1 MSTNK
6 EEIFAEV
13 TTEVR
18 ALIIS
23 GRKPPVPL
31 DDVLRDYI
39 DVVGEPLPFLRL
51 GYQSAQAM
59 LEDTKNFNFQ
69 SYGGTVYI
77 TAKYSEKSDHIVCMV
92 RNQKSSKPKSRARS
106 KPLAQPQPRSFK
118 AAPASNHQQRSQQH
132 NKNNQYQQH
141 LQQRKQLELQQQ
153 QQQQQQKNQ
162 LQQQQQKNQLQQRK
176 QVELQRQQQQQRN
189 QLQLQQ
195 QQQQQRKQVELQ
207 QQQQQQQRNQLQL
220 QQQQQQ
226 QRNQLQEKEQK
237 IQELQEALNF
247 YHKQREEQQRQLA
260 EIREQD
266 ERKPRVQ
273 EEFVRKLQLDQE
285 LLRRKGEVKDR
296 LENFALKIVPLTQS
310 NEQVLQPKEKD
321 IPSKELLH
329 VKPDMNGNSNGHGR
343 AMAGKPPQRPILG
356 NGAPH
361 RGGGPIAAFDASKN
375 RGLQQRTS
383 VNDRLKKQQQQVQPA
398 VTPAAT
404 APTNPMPV
412 PAPMTPPATPEAPT
426 SKPDHRAVRKSTK
439 SQNTNKFVFKSDA
452 AQDPIGALKAYC
464 EFKELEEPKYRTFNS
479 RPNLICS
486 VGVGSFIY
494 SSYPQEF
501 ADELTARKA
510 TSWIAIQKIQESESR
525 QPLTICTLTDHEFI
539 DGLYRELRQYPNGI
553 LGHKLEEW
561 YERTFNHH
569 LPSHWHDLVVESSKI
584 RMEKTVTSLIL
595 LANDPASPR
604 RAAPQRYEISEL
616 RLPWMSESEHSLERH
631 HDWSLYITHCDSTK
645 QIWARLI
652 DQISSLEEL
661 TVHLN
666 RHVAVRTPITDPHE
680 QDMYLVEVAEGWSR
694 VRVLSVDA
702 KQRTCRC
709 HFVDFGDVAS
719 FEFEDLVPC
728 PPRFLVLPA
737 QAICLGMYALEKFE
751 GHPHA
756 QAVMLKQLA
765 GQRVVARI
773 LTTEKQFNELG
784 GCAQGVWKDEMR
796 SACLVGTL
804 YDTSTA
810 DDIHL
815 NDLVA
820 NEISLNTPAPILS
833 PDQKSN
839 PVLISHIN
847 EGGDL
852 TVLLRNEDLRFVE
865 RSIATTVADIGEQH
879 RVTLSDLLRDRLVFV
894 CDESVEGLK
903 QWYRGMLTAKPKNA
917 DEETFDVYYVDDGRL
932 RKTHISNIYRLEA
945 NNLALAGY
953 PPLALRV
960 RLHDVPD
967 IVGDMLGRLR
977 GLMPPRSEAIL
988 KVMEGAGSDQLPM
1001 VNVYVRGQDANAMY
1015 MCVNSAIQMEFEMQ
1029 RSTCPQSYDDGG
1041 LRFNPNGQLQ
1051 RRNSFGS
1058 VVSSHSSGSQSF
1070 SEHQT
1075 PPVTPLR
1082 LSSSTTI
1089 KDYEAIPAVGA
1100 YFEVRIGLSINP
1112 GHFAVQPYK
1121 CYNQLQ
1127 HLMKDLQAHCK
1138 GASAQSVPAAR
1149 LAIGQAYAAPDSD
1162 NVYYRVIIRKIYD
1175 EIIHVRF
1182 VDVGDDG
1189 VVACDQLKKLPPAL
1203 TELPRMAIPAQLY
1216 GIQLA
1221 DVLWTQE
1228 NCERFRSLTLGQ
1240 KFIGFVRRLSR
1251 LKDETLALCLEL
1263 IDTSTPQDIKL
1274 HEILINEKHAQPQP
1288 EERL

>member
-1 MSTNK
+1 MSMNK

-23 GRKPPVPL
+23 GGKPPVPL
-31 DDVLRDYI
+31 DDVLRDYK
-39 DVVGEPLPFLRL
+39 DVVGEPLPFRRL

-69 SYGGTVYI
+69 NYGGTVYI

-92 RNQKSSKPKSRARS
+92 RNQKSSKPKSKARS
-106 KPLAQPQPRSFK
+106 RPPPPPQPQPRSFK
-118 AAPASNHQQRSQQH
+118 AAPASYHQQRSQQL
-132 NKNNQYQQH
+132 NNSNQYQQH

-162 LQQQQQKNQLQQRK
+162 LQQQQQ
-176 QVELQRQQQQQRN
+176 
-189 QLQLQQ
+189 
-195 QQQQQRKQVELQ
+195 
-207 QQQQQQQRNQLQL
+207 QQQQQQRNQLQL
-220 QQQQQQ
+220 RKQLELQQQQRQRNHLQLLQQQQQQQQ
-226 QRNQLQEKEQK
+226 QRNQLQEKEQQ
-237 IQELQEALNF
+237 IQELQEALNY

-266 ERKPRVQ
+266 ERKLREQ
-273 EEFVRKLQLDQE
+273 EEFIRKLQLDQE
-285 LLRRKGEVKDR
+285 LLRRKAEAKER
-296 LENFALKIVPLTQS
+296 LENSALKIVPLRPS
-310 NEQVLQPKEKD
+310 NEQLLQHKEKD
-321 IPSKELLH
+321 IPSKEVLH
-329 VKPDMNGNSNGHGR
+329 VKPDMNGHSNGHGR

-361 RGGGPIAAFDASKN
+361 RGGGPVAAFDAGKN

-383 VNDRLKKQQQQVQPA
+383 VNDRLKKQQQQPVQPA

-426 SKPDHRAVRKSTK
+426 PKPDHRAVRKSTK

-452 AQDPIGALKAYC
+452 ALDPIAALKAYC
-464 EFKELEEPKYRTFNS
+464 AFKELEEPKYRTFNS

-486 VGVGSFIY
+486 VSVGAFVY

-510 TSWIAIQKIQESESR
+510 TAWIAIQKIQESESR

-584 RMEKTVTSLIL
+584 RMETTISSLIL
-595 LANDPASPR
+595 LANDPESPR
-604 RAAPQRYEISEL
+604 RAAPQRHEIPEL
-616 RLPWMSESEHSLERH
+616 RLPWLSESEHSLERH

-719 FEFEDLVPC
+719 FEFEDLVAC

-756 QAVMLKQLA
+756 QAVLLKQLA

-773 LTTEKQFNELG
+773 LTTEKQFSELG

-1029 RSTCPQSYDDGG
+1029 SSTRPQSYDDGG

-1162 NVYYRVIIRKIYD
+1162 NVYHRVIVRKIYD

-1189 VVACDQLKKLPPAL
+1189 VVACDQLRKLPPAL
-1203 TELPRMAIPAQLY
+1203 AELPRMAIPAQLY

-1228 NCERFRSLTLGQ
+1228 NCVRFRSLTLGQ

-1288 EERL
+1288 PK

>member
-1 MSTNK
+1 MSVNK

-23 GRKPPVPL
+23 GGKPPVPL
-31 DDVLRDYI
+31 DDVLRDYK
-39 DVVGEPLPFLRL
+39 DVVGEPLPFRRL

-69 SYGGTVYI
+69 NYGGTVYI

-92 RNQKSSKPKSRARS
+92 RNQKSSKPKSKARS
-106 KPLAQPQPRSFK
+106 RPPPPPQPQPQPRSFK
-118 AAPASNHQQRSQQH
+118 AAPASYHQQRSQQL
-132 NKNNQYQQH
+132 NNNNQYQQH

-153 QQQQQQKNQ
+153 HSSSKGNK
-162 LQQQQQKNQLQQRK
+162 LNSNSSSSKGISCNSNSSSNCNSK
-176 QVELQRQQQQQRN
+176 GINFKKRN
-189 QLQLQQ
+189 S
-195 QQQQQRKQVELQ
+195 RFRSCRR
-207 QQQQQQQRNQLQL
+207 RN
-220 QQQQQQ
+220 
-226 QRNQLQEKEQK
+226 
-237 IQELQEALNF
+237 
-247 YHKQREEQQRQLA
+247 YYDKQREEQQRQLA

-266 ERKPRVQ
+266 ERKLREQ
-273 EEFVRKLQLDQE
+273 EESMRKLQLDQE
-285 LLRRKGEVKDR
+285 LLRRKAEAKER
-296 LENFALKIVPLTQS
+296 LENSALKIVPLRPS
-310 NEQVLQPKEKD
+310 NEQLLQHKEKD
-321 IPSKELLH
+321 IPSIEVLH
-329 VKPDMNGNSNGHGR
+329 VKPDMNGHRNGHGR

-356 NGAPH
+356 NGAPQ
-361 RGGGPIAAFDASKN
+361 RGGGPVAAFDASKN

-404 APTNPMPV
+404 APTNPAPMPV
-412 PAPMTPPATPEAPT
+412 PAPMTPPATPKAPT
-426 SKPDHRAVRKSTK
+426 PKADHRAVRKSPK

-452 AQDPIGALKAYC
+452 ALDPIAALKAYC
-464 EFKELEEPKYRTFNS
+464 EFKELEEPKYRSTFNS

-486 VGVGSFIY
+486 VSVGAFVY

-510 TSWIAIQKIQESESR
+510 TAWIAIQKIQESESR

-561 YERTFNHH
+561 YERTFSHH

-584 RMEKTVTSLIL
+584 RMEKTISSLIL
-595 LANDPASPR
+595 LANEHCAASPR
-604 RAAPQRYEISEL
+604 RAAPQRHEIPEL

-631 HDWSLYITHCDSTK
+631 HGWSLYITHCDSTK

-709 HFVDFGDVAS
+709 HFVDIGDVAS
-719 FEFEDLVPC
+719 FEFEDLVAC

-756 QAVMLKQLA
+756 QAVLLKQLA

-773 LTTEKQFNELG
+773 LTTEKQFSELG

-865 RSIATTVADIGEQH
+865 RSIATTVAEIGEQH

-953 PPLALRV
+953 PLLALRV

-988 KVMEGAGSDQLPM
+988 KVMQGAGSDQLPM

-1029 RSTCPQSYDDGG
+1029 SCPK
-1041 LRFNPNGQLQ
+1041 N
-1051 RRNSFGS
+1051 
-1058 VVSSHSSGSQSF
+1058 
-1070 SEHQT
+1070 
-1075 PPVTPLR
+1075 
-1082 LSSSTTI
+1082 
-1089 KDYEAIPAVGA
+1089 
-1100 YFEVRIGLSINP
+1100 
-1112 GHFAVQPYK
+1112 
-1121 CYNQLQ
+1121 
-1127 HLMKDLQAHCK
+1127 
-1138 GASAQSVPAAR
+1138 
-1149 LAIGQAYAAPDSD
+1149 
-1162 NVYYRVIIRKIYD
+1162 
-1175 EIIHVRF
+1175 
-1182 VDVGDDG
+1182 
-1189 VVACDQLKKLPPAL
+1189 
-1203 TELPRMAIPAQLY
+1203 
-1216 GIQLA
+1216 
-1221 DVLWTQE
+1221 
-1228 NCERFRSLTLGQ
+1228 
-1240 KFIGFVRRLSR
+1240 
-1251 LKDETLALCLEL
+1251 
-1263 IDTSTPQDIKL
+1263 
-1274 HEILINEKHAQPQP
+1274 
-1288 EERL
+1288 

>member
-1 MSTNK
+1 
-6 EEIFAEV
+6 
-13 TTEVR
+13 
-18 ALIIS
+18 
-23 GRKPPVPL
+23 
-31 DDVLRDYI
+31 
-39 DVVGEPLPFLRL
+39 
-51 GYQSAQAM
+51 
-59 LEDTKNFNFQ
+59 
-69 SYGGTVYI
+69 
-77 TAKYSEKSDHIVCMV
+77 MV
-92 RNQKSSKPKSRARS
+92 RQQKPSKSRAYSR
-106 KPLAQPQPRSFK
+106 PTPQPGTFKK
-118 AAPASNHQQRSQQH
+118 AATNFHQQRYPQQNYQCQLH
-132 NKNNQYQQH
+132 IQQRNQQQQNSQYQQH
-141 LQQRKQLELQQQ
+141 LQQRNQQQQQNLQQRIQLQQQQHRNQLQQQQQQQKNLVQQQLQRNQ

-162 LQQQQQKNQLQQRK
+162 P
-176 QVELQRQQQQQRN
+176 
-189 QLQLQQ
+189 QLQQ
-195 QQQQQRKQVELQ
+195 QQKLQ
-207 QQQQQQQRNQLQL
+207 QQQTWEVEQQKQKLLIQK
-220 QQQQQQ
+220 
-226 QRNQLQEKEQK
+226 LQEEINSCRKQTGEQ
-237 IQELQEALNF
+237 L
-247 YHKQREEQQRQLA
+247 RQLK
-260 EIREQD
+260 EIKEQD
-266 ERKPRVQ
+266 EKKLKEQEQVIKKLEKDREHFKQKAEAKALLDKKQENVAPKIENSGHKTPSTPLLVKDNKQHQ
-273 EEFVRKLQLDQE
+273 EEDKDTKKIKELDKVAAKIGIGN
-285 LLRRKGEVKDR
+285 LR
-296 LENFALKIVPLTQS
+296 PS
-310 NEQVLQPKEKD
+310 NKQVLAKD
-321 IPSKELLH
+321 KQHRSKEDLH
-329 VKPDMNGNSNGHGR
+329 VERANICDMNGHSTSNGHGR

-361 RGGGPIAAFDASKN
+361 RGGGPGAAFDTSKN

-383 VNDRLKKQQQQVQPA
+383 VNDRLKQQQQQQQPA
-398 VTPAAT
+398 ANQPKLPAT
-404 APTNPMPV
+404 AP
-412 PAPMTPPATPEAPT
+412 ALMTPPDTPEVP
-426 SKPDHRAVRKSTK
+426 SKKANQRALRTPAK
-439 SQNTNKFVFKSDA
+439 SQDTPKFEFKSDA
-452 AQDPIGALKAYC
+452 AQDPMAALKAYC
-464 EFKELEEPKYRTFNS
+464 EFKELEEPSYRIFNS
-479 RPNLICS
+479 RPHLNCS
-486 VGVGSFIY
+486 VRVGAFVY
-494 SSYPQEF
+494 SCYPKEF
-501 ADELTARKA
+501 ADESTAYRETA
-510 TSWIAIQKIQESESR
+510 WIAIQKITEAESR

-539 DGLYRELRQYPNGI
+539 DGLYQELRQYPNGI
-553 LGHKLEEW
+553 MGHKLEEW
-561 YERTFNHH
+561 YERTFHHH

-584 RMEKTVTSLIL
+584 RMEHTVSSLIL
-595 LANDPASPR
+595 LANDPASPKPR
-604 RAAPQRYEISEL
+604 RATVQRPEMPEL
-616 RLPWMSESEHSLERH
+616 RLPWMSEADHSLERH
-631 HDWSLYITHCDSTK
+631 HDWSMYITHCDSTK
-645 QIWARLI
+645 LVWARLI
-652 DQISSLEEL
+652 DQISSLEAL
-661 TVHLN
+661 SVNLN
-666 RHVAVRTPITDPHE
+666 RHVAVRTPITEPHE
-680 QDMYLVEVAEGWSR
+680 QDMYLVEVTEGWSR

-719 FEFEDLVPC
+719 FEFEDLVVC
-728 PPRFLVLPA
+728 PAQFLVLPA
-737 QAICLGMYALEKFE
+737 QAICLGMYALEKLAD
-751 GHPHA
+751 HPHA
-756 QAVMLKQLA
+756 QAVLLKELA

-773 LTTEKQFNELG
+773 LTTEKQFIDLG
-784 GCAQGVWKDEMR
+784 GCAQGVWQDGMR

-820 NEISLNTPAPILS
+820 NEINRNTPAPILS

-847 EGGDL
+847 DGGDL

-879 RVTLSDLLRDRLVFV
+879 RVTHLDLLHDRLVFV
-894 CDESVEGLK
+894 CDESVDGLK

-977 GLMPPRSEAIL
+977 GLMPPRSEAIV
-988 KVMEGAGSDQLPM
+988 KVMEGASSDQLPM

-1029 RSTCPQSYDDGG
+1029 RSTRPQTYDDGG

-1058 VVSSHSSGSQSF
+1058 VVSSHSSGSLSF
-1070 SEHQT
+1070 SDHVLPVT

-1082 LSSSTTI
+1082 VSSSPTI
-1089 KDYEAIPAVGA
+1089 KEYEAIPAVGA

-1138 GASAQSVPAAR
+1138 GATAQGVQSSL
-1149 LAIGQAYAAPDSD
+1149 LAIGEAYAAPDSD
-1162 NVYYRVIIRKIYD
+1162 GIYHRVIIRKIYD

-1203 TELPRMAIPAQLY
+1203 AELPRMAIPAQLY

-1228 NCERFRSLTLGQ
+1228 NCVRFRKLTLGQ
-1240 KFIGFVRRLSR
+1240 KFIGMVRRLSR
-1251 LKDETLALCLEL
+1251 LKDDTRVLCLEL
-1263 IDTSTPQDIKL
+1263 IDVSTPQDIKL
-1274 HEILINEKHAQPQP
+1274 HEILISEKHAQP
-1288 EERL
+1288 ES